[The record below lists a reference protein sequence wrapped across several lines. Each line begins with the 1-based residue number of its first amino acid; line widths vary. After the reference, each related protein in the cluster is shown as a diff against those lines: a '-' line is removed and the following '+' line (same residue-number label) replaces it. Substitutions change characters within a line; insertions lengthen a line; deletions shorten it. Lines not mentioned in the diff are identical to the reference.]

1 LKGLH
6 PIQENAMTDVTAR
19 TDTTTPQTAVDTT
32 ATPRPDLR
40 TTSTTE
46 SSPMTDRIER
56 RLREG
61 RSWAEER
68 TQRAG
73 ETIRAHPVRSSL
85 GAVGVGVVL
94 GMLLRR

>member
-1 LKGLH
+1 
-6 PIQENAMTDVTAR
+6 MTDTLSQTDSTNTAY
-19 TDTTTPQTAVDTT
+19 DPVLS
-32 ATPRPDLR
+32 PRPDLAAQPAMTDDR
-40 TTSTTE
+40 A
-46 SSPMTDRIER
+46 PMTARVER

-61 RSWAEER
+61 RTWAEDR

-73 ETIRAHPVRSSL
+73 EVIRAHPLRSSI

>member
-1 LKGLH
+1 M
-6 PIQENAMTDVTAR
+6 QEIPMTDVTAR
-19 TDTTTPQTAVDTT
+19 TDTTTPRTSAPDTT
-32 ATPRPDLR
+32 LSPRPDLN
-40 TTSTTE
+40 TGADD
-46 SSPMTDRIER
+46 SSPMTARIER
-56 RLREG
+56 GLRES

-73 ETIRAHPVRSSL
+73 ETIRAHPLRSSL

>member
-1 LKGLH
+1 
-6 PIQENAMTDVTAR
+6 MTA
-19 TDTTTPQTAVDTT
+19 
-32 ATPRPDLR
+32 
-40 TTSTTE
+40 
-46 SSPMTDRIER
+46 RIER
-56 RLREG
+56 GLREG
-61 RSWAEER
+61 RSWAESR

>member
-1 LKGLH
+1 
-6 PIQENAMTDVTAR
+6 MTDVTAR
-19 TDTTTPQTAVDTT
+19 TDTTTPDTAAFDTT
-32 ATPRPDLR
+32 VTPRPDMS
-40 TTSTTE
+40 TSSTAE
-46 SSPMTDRIER
+46 SSPMTARIER
-56 RLREG
+56 GLRES

-73 ETIRAHPVRSSL
+73 ETIRAHPLRSSL

>member
-1 LKGLH
+1 
-6 PIQENAMTDVTAR
+6 MTDVTAR
-19 TDTTTPQTAVDTT
+19 TDTTTPETGSFETT
-32 ATPRPDLR
+32 LSPRPDLR
-40 TTSTTE
+40 VDADE
-46 SSPMTDRIER
+46 GSSPMTARIER
-56 RLREG
+56 GLRES

>member
-1 LKGLH
+1 
-6 PIQENAMTDVTAR
+6 MTDVTAR
-19 TDTTTPQTAVDTT
+19 TDTNTPETGSLDPTLS
-32 ATPRPDLR
+32 PRPDLNAGA
-40 TTSTTE
+40 TSG
-46 SSPMTDRIER
+46 SSPMTARIER
-56 RLREG
+56 GLREG
-61 RSWAEER
+61 RSWAESR

>member
-1 LKGLH
+1 
-6 PIQENAMTDVTAR
+6 MTDTLSQ
-19 TDTTTPQTAVDTT
+19 TDTTNSTYDPALS
-32 ATPRPDLR
+32 PRPDLAV
-40 TTSTTE
+40 TQQDTTE
-46 SSPMTDRIER
+46 GRAPMTTRIER
-56 RLREG
+56 GLRES
-61 RSWAEER
+61 RSWAEAR

>member
-1 LKGLH
+1 
-6 PIQENAMTDVTAR
+6 MTDTFNQN
-19 TDTTTPQTAVDTT
+19 DTTKAYDTDL
-32 ATPRPDLR
+32 APRPDL
-40 TTSTTE
+40 TSTQPDTAE
-46 SSPMTDRIER
+46 ARAPITARVER

-61 RSWAEER
+61 RSWAEDR